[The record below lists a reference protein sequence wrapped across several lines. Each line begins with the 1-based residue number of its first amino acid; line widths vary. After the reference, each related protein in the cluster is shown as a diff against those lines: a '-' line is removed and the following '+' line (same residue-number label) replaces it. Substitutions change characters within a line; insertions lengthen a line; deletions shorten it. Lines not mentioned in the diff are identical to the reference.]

1 MAWDKSPNC
10 KTVKWESFS
19 LARWPKTWIVG
30 RYYWAV
36 MEALLMLNKHIDMA
50 EQFVADWFTVV
61 CFRVLGILGLS
72 RLTTHVLFSLDGRHT
87 EKQRVSICNG
97 HFLIWRKGPLAN
109 LHHWHHWTR
118 IVIGPRVLMIFLLY
132 STAVQ
137 YTMNMIECFLD
148 AGQLTS
154 LPACTQDERGEG
166 SQVNSLMY
174 IIIIIC

>member
-1 MAWDKSPNC
+1 
-10 KTVKWESFS
+10 
-19 LARWPKTWIVG
+19 
-30 RYYWAV
+30 
-36 MEALLMLNKHIDMA
+36 
-50 EQFVADWFTVV
+50 
-61 CFRVLGILGLS
+61 
-72 RLTTHVLFSLDGRHT
+72 
-87 EKQRVSICNG
+87 
-97 HFLIWRKGPLAN
+97 
-109 LHHWHHWTR
+109 
-118 IVIGPRVLMIFLLY
+118 MIFLLY